1 MNIWK
6 KIEKEVIMKILIV
19 EDQKELADLL
29 VKRLKSFFS
38 ADVCTDGQ
46 SALDYV
52 NTYTYSALILDI
64 MLPKVDGFTVVRK
77 IRNSGNDVPILLLT
91 ARGDLEDRV
100 KGLNAGADDYLV
112 KPFEFDELLARLLAL
127 VRRSRQKTS
136 PSLKVGDLELDTIHR
151 RVTRQGIEIRVTGKE
166 YMLLEFLMYHPN
178 MLLTRYQLEQQ
189 VWDSDFEGTSNILD
203 VYIRHLRKKIDDD
216 FEEKMIET
224 VRGQGYRLRGKKE

>member
-1 MNIWK
+1 
-6 KIEKEVIMKILIV
+6 MKILIV
-19 EDQKELADLL
+19 EDQKEMADLL
-29 VKRLKSFFS
+29 VKRLRKFFS

-46 SALDYV
+46 SALEFLDV
-52 NTYTYSALILDI
+52 YTYSAVVLDI
-64 MLPKVDGFTVVRK
+64 MLPKVDGLTVVRK
-77 IRNSGNDVPILLLT
+77 IREKGNDVPILLLT
-91 ARGDLEDRV
+91 AKGDLDDRV
-100 KGLNAGADDYLV
+100 KGLNAGADDYLG
-112 KPFEFDELLARLLAL
+112 KPFEFDELLARLQAL

-136 PSLKVGDLELDTIHR
+136 PSLKVGELELDTVHR
-151 RVTRQGIEIRVTGKE
+151 KVTRQGREIPVTGKE

>member
-1 MNIWK
+1 
-6 KIEKEVIMKILIV
+6 MKILIV

-166 YMLLEFLMYHPN
+166 CMLLEFLMYHPN

>member
-1 MNIWK
+1 
-6 KIEKEVIMKILIV
+6 
-19 EDQKELADLL
+19 
-29 VKRLKSFFS
+29 
-38 ADVCTDGQ
+38 
-46 SALDYV
+46 
-52 NTYTYSALILDI
+52 
-64 MLPKVDGFTVVRK
+64 MLPKVDGLTVVRK
-77 IRNSGNDVPILLLT
+77 IREKGNDVPILLLT
-91 ARGDLEDRV
+91 AKGDLDDRV

-112 KPFEFDELLARLLAL
+112 KPFEFDELLARLQAL

-136 PSLKVGDLELDTIHR
+136 PSLKVGELELDTVHR
-151 RVTRQGIEIRVTGKE
+151 KVTRQGREIPVTGKE

>member
-1 MNIWK
+1 
-6 KIEKEVIMKILIV
+6 MKILIV

-91 ARGDLEDRV
+91 ARGDLKDRV

>member
-1 MNIWK
+1 
-6 KIEKEVIMKILIV
+6 MKILIV